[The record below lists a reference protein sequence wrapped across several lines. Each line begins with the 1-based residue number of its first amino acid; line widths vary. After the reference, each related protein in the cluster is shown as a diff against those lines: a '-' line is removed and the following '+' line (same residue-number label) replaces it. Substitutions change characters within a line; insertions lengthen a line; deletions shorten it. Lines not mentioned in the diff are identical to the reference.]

1 MGSQSNLL
9 ILLVTIV
16 VVTAVYVGIRTFGGK
31 SVEGAR
37 DQIRSELAFLS
48 KEAVTYCHQ
57 PVNLGGGGRSFLMFN
72 GTKRTKVHTKRRRTI
87 TGTRLW
93 ESETAVYMVLV
104 AAKDSVV
111 IEGKGDDIGTDNVN
125 PIRVWGI
132 VKPSRFYT
140 IEKN

>member
-1 MGSQSNLL
+1 
-9 ILLVTIV
+9 
-16 VVTAVYVGIRTFGGK
+16 
-31 SVEGAR
+31 
-37 DQIRSELAFLS
+37 
-48 KEAVTYCHQ
+48 
-57 PVNLGGGGRSFLMFN
+57 MFN